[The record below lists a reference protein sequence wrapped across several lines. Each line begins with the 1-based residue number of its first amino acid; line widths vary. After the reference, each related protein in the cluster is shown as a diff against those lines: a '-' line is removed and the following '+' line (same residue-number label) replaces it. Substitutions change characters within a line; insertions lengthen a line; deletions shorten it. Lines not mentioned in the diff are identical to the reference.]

1 MDEYRWKGKR
11 QTYSYQMTVLVL
23 DGGHRSS
30 LAIVRSLGQRGVD
43 VHVGEHYSRSLST
56 FSKYCTDEVVYEN
69 PKSNGRDFIRD
80 LNEILENSSYEMVI
94 SATEVTTYPLSY
106 YKDELPDSVIVPFP
120 EWETMVQVA
129 DKQLTFDRAK
139 TIGIPIPETYSP
151 STRDEVREIASDL
164 EYPVVIKPQS
174 KITWIDNR
182 PTTLRVTSKNYA
194 NNLNDLFTTY
204 DEIVDKV
211 GEPPLIQ
218 EYIPGEGYGV
228 ELLRYNGEIQTTF
241 MHKRLREYPITGGA
255 STYRKSVYDEKLLE
269 PAITLLD
276 GLDWE
281 GVAMVE
287 FRLDERDGRPKLMEI
302 NGRFWG
308 SLPLAIAAGADF
320 PFDLYTVA
328 KGGSVSPS
336 GYDTEVYSRW
346 LFPGD
351 LLWLA
356 SSLRNNSGRIS
367 TITEFLGSTRSN
379 YDVLSLDDPYPTIGV
394 TRKLLK
400 QSAKLLKG
408 EKTLSGEDRS

>member
-1 MDEYRWKGKR
+1 
-11 QTYSYQMTVLVL
+11 MTVLVL

-30 LAIVRSLGQRGVD
+30 LAIARSLGRQGVD
-43 VHVGEHYSRSLST
+43 VHVGEHYARSLST
-56 FSKYCTDEVVYEN
+56 YSKYCTGEVIYEN
-69 PKSNGRDFIRD
+69 PKSNGREFIRD
-80 LNEILENSSYEMVI
+80 LKDLLEDSSYEMVI

-120 EWETMVQVA
+120 GWDTMVQVA

-151 STRDEVREIASDL
+151 SNREEVLEIASDL
-164 EYPVVIKPQS
+164 EYPLVIKPQS
-174 KITWIDNR
+174 KITWIDGR
-182 PTTLRVTSKNYA
+182 PTTLRVTNKNYA
-194 NNLNDLFTTY
+194 EDLDDLLTTY
-204 DEIVDKV
+204 DEIVERV
-211 GEPPLIQ
+211 GEPPLLQ

-255 STYRKSVYDEKLLE
+255 STYRKSIYDERLLE
-269 PAITLLD
+269 PAVTLLD

-287 FRLDERDGRPKLMEI
+287 FRLDERDGIPKLMEI

-328 KGGSVSPS
+328 TGGHVSPA
-336 GYDTEVYSRW
+336 GYETDVYSRW

-356 SSLRNNSGRIS
+356 SSLRQHSGRIS
-367 TITEFLGSTRSN
+367 TITEFLRSTRSN
-379 YDVLSLDDPYPTIGV
+379 YDVLSLEDPYPTIGV